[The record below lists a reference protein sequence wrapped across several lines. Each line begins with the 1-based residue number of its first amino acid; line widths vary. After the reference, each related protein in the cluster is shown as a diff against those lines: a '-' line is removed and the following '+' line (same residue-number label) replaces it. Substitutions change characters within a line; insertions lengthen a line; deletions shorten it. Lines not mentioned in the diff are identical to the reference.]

1 MMNRRCMIN
10 YVAYTSKISSI
21 QTIKEQAKRNGKDL
35 RVFRSRVLRMLGN
48 FYLKEM
54 HGDELKK
61 AWRKAFIEVQDD
73 VKTEQ
78 QVSDFI
84 TSYCFKD

>member
-1 MMNRRCMIN
+1 
-10 YVAYTSKISSI
+10 
-21 QTIKEQAKRNGKDL
+21 
-35 RVFRSRVLRMLGN
+35 MLGN

-54 HGDELKK
+54 HGDELQK